1 MRNKHITI
9 IFLVISSCINAT
21 AQENIDTVLAQISKN
36 NKTIQATVQ
45 YYEAQKL
52 LFKTGNAPTNPT
64 VEYDFLKGSPSNAGN
79 QNDLTITQQFDF
91 PTAYIKKSQLA
102 KTQTAQIEFQLTASR
117 QDILLQAKNYCF
129 ELIFQNKLQK
139 QLSQQKQ
146 NSEKILADFQTKL
159 DKGDGNILDVNKAK
173 LQLIEVHKQVQQNI
187 SDINQLN
194 QKLTELNGGVQIMLS
209 DTLYPALPSIPAFD
223 QLESDYEVADPL
235 RKVLEHQKLISQKQ
249 LELSKSMW
257 LPKMEIGYHY
267 QGILGQTYNGIHTG
281 ISIPLWENK
290 NTVKQK
296 EAQLL
301 FSDLEYQTH
310 LNEHYFHI
318 KHIYEKYSNLKIT
331 FQEYQSV
338 FATINNT
345 TLLNKALSLGEITS
359 IQYFTEINYYNSAFV
374 NYLTTEKEYYQTIAE
389 LYKYKL

>member
-1 MRNKHITI
+1 MRNKLINI
-9 IFLVISSCINAT
+9 IFLVTSSWLNAN
-21 AQENIDTVLAQISKN
+21 AQSNIENVIGQIGKN

-52 LFKTGNAPTNPT
+52 QFKTGNTPSNPT
-64 VEYDFLKGSPSNAGN
+64 IEYDFLKGTPANAGN
-79 QNDLTITQQFDF
+79 QSDLTVTQLFDF
-91 PTAYIKKSQLA
+91 PTAYIKKSQLT

-117 QDILLQAKNYCF
+117 QDILLQAKNYCL
-129 ELIFQNKLQK
+129 ELVFQNKLQQK
-139 QLSQQKQ
+139 LSQQKQ
-146 NSEKILADFQTKL
+146 NTEKILADFQTKL

-173 LQLIEVHKQVQQNI
+173 LQLIEVNKQVQQNI

-194 QKLTELNGGVQIMLS
+194 QKLTELNGGIQILLS
-209 DTLYPALPSIPAFD
+209 DTLYPTLPLIPAFD
-223 QLESDYEVADPL
+223 QLESDYELVDPM
-235 RKVLEHQKLISQKQ
+235 RKVLEHQKLINQKQ

-257 LPKMEIGYHY
+257 LPKMEVGYHY

-301 FSDLEYQTH
+301 YSDMEYQTH
-310 LNEHYFHI
+310 LNEHYFHL
-318 KHIYEKYSNLKIT
+318 KHIYEKYTNLKIT
-331 FQEYQSV
+331 LQQYQSV
-338 FATINNT
+338 FATINNSS
-345 TLLNKALSLGEITS
+345 LLNKALLLGEITT
-359 IQYFTEINYYNSAFV
+359 IHYFTEINYYDMAFI
-374 NYLTTEKEYYQTIAE
+374 NYLKTEKEYYQAIAE

>member
-1 MRNKHITI
+1 MINKLITI

-21 AQENIDTVLAQISKN
+21 AQANIDTVLAQIGKN

-52 LFKTGNAPTNPT
+52 LFKTGNSPANPT

-91 PTAYIKKSQLA
+91 PSAYIKKSQLA
-102 KTQTAQIEFQLTASR
+102 KTQTAQIQFQLTASR

-257 LPKMEIGYHY
+257 LPKMELGYHY

>member
-1 MRNKHITI
+1 MINKLITI

-21 AQENIDTVLAQISKN
+21 AQANIDTVLAQIGKN

-52 LFKTGNAPTNPT
+52 LFKTGNSPANPT

-91 PTAYIKKSQLA
+91 PSAYIKKSQLA
-102 KTQTAQIEFQLTASR
+102 KTQTAQIQFQLTASR

-173 LQLIEVHKQVQQNI
+173 LQLIEVNKQVQQNI

-257 LPKMEIGYHY
+257 LPKMELGYHY